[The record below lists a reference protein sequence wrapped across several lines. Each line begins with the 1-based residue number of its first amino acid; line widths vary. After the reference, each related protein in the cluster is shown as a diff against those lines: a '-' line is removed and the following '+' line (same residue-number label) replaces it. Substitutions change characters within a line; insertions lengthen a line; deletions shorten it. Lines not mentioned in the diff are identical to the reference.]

1 MVILE
6 EDPAKLPKEL
16 QHFKDRE
23 VRWLWWRIVREGHQI
38 PAEGSLRPS
47 ELIRSLTHYLMS
59 APNPPKLI
67 EQVLQAQKDD
77 LVSDESL
84 AWIEKGDQRL
94 LIWLFANP
102 VMRLANPAAAVGS
115 PAFGLDDV
123 APEKRRSE
131 FIFRLDM
138 MTGTLA
144 EKSDYLKRLR
154 STWSTAKTSDRLTKW
169 LNQKNVAQIQWAW
182 EYLQK
187 HGKTAQLPLPV
198 TDDERY
204 CSVLAA
210 LDLLREFHEAAR
222 ELFIEKMKKTW
233 SQKKYRDSGK
243 AKKPYHLPLTVRANS
258 QLDWL
263 AKCVGK
269 SRSDVLIRLI
279 DEEYGRAQ
287 GNQPQPVE
295 GFSTRD

>member
-6 EDPAKLPKEL
+6 DDPAKLPKEL

-23 VRWLWWRIVREGHQI
+23 IRWLWWRIAREGHQI

-47 ELIRSLTHYLMS
+47 DLIRNLTLYLMT
-59 APNPPKLI
+59 APNPPKLF

-77 LVSDESL
+77 LVSEESL
-84 AWIEKGDQRL
+84 AWIEKGDHRL

-102 VMRLANPAAAVGS
+102 VVRLTNPATPSGS
-115 PAFGLDDV
+115 SAFGLDDV
-123 APEKRRSE
+123 SPEKRRSE

-138 MTGTLA
+138 KISPLA
-144 EKSDYLKRLR
+144 EKYDYLSNLR
-154 STWSTAKTSDRLTKW
+154 SNWLAAKTPDRLTKW
-169 LNQKNVAQIQWAW
+169 LKQKNLAQIQWAW

-187 HGKTAQLPLPV
+187 HGKTAQMQSPV
-198 TDDERY
+198 TDEERY
-204 CSVLAA
+204 SSVLAA
-210 LDLLREFHEAAR
+210 LDLLLGFHEAAR

-263 AKCVGK
+263 AKCVGN

-287 GNQPQPVE
+287 GSQPVE
-295 GFSTRD
+295 CLGKEG